1 LKNESEEEPMKK
13 LTALM
18 MALLLC
24 VACVSA
30 MAEGTQL
37 YTHPTQGYSISV
49 PAEWLCLDKTNLDS
63 LIAAYENGEM
73 TFTGTNAETLKQLK
87 PQVEST
93 DCAVL
98 INPYANNVVL
108 VKENMGMELT
118 NDQFV
123 SMLIPMFRTQLVKQ
137 MPTLEFTSE
146 GEVIAAGE
154 NEFIV
159 LSGTYQINGI
169 TASVDMLFCLD
180 GSDLY
185 TLSLTTTSL
194 FGEEVLNTFYEEVFA
209 ACATFAIAK

>member
-1 LKNESEEEPMKK
+1 MKK

-49 PAEWLCLDKTNLDS
+49 PAEWLCLDKTNVDS

-194 FGEEVLNTFYEEVFA
+194 FGEEALNTFYEEVFA

>member
-1 LKNESEEEPMKK
+1 MKK

-24 VACVSA
+24 AACVSA

-49 PAEWLCLDKTNLDS
+49 PAEWLCLDKTNVDS

-87 PQVEST
+87 PQVEAT

-98 INPYANNVVL
+98 INPLANNVVL

-123 SMLIPMFRTQLVKQ
+123 SMLIPMFRTQLVNQ

-194 FGEEVLNTFYEEVFA
+194 FGEEALNTFYEEVFA

>member
-1 LKNESEEEPMKK
+1 MKK

-49 PAEWLCLDKTNLDS
+49 PAEWLCLDKTNMDS

-123 SMLIPMFRTQLVKQ
+123 SMLIPMFRTQLVNQ

-194 FGEEVLNTFYEEVFA
+194 FGEEALNTFYEEVFA

>member
-1 LKNESEEEPMKK
+1 MKK

-24 VACVSA
+24 AACVSA

-63 LIAAYENGEM
+63 LTAAYENGEM

-87 PQVEST
+87 PQVEAT

>member
-1 LKNESEEEPMKK
+1 M
-13 LTALM
+13 
-18 MALLLC
+18 
-24 VACVSA
+24 
-30 MAEGTQL
+30 
-37 YTHPTQGYSISV
+37 
-49 PAEWLCLDKTNLDS
+49 DS

-87 PQVEST
+87 PQVEAT

>member
-1 LKNESEEEPMKK
+1 MKK

-24 VACVSA
+24 AACVSA

-49 PAEWLCLDKTNLDS
+49 PAEWLCLDKTNMDS

-123 SMLIPMFRTQLVKQ
+123 SMLIPMFRTQLVNQ

-194 FGEEVLNTFYEEVFA
+194 FGEEALNTFYEEVFA

>member
-1 LKNESEEEPMKK
+1 MKK

-49 PAEWLCLDKTNLDS
+49 PAEWLCLDKTNMDS

-87 PQVEST
+87 PQVEAT

-194 FGEEVLNTFYEEVFA
+194 FGEEALNTFYEEVFA

>member
-1 LKNESEEEPMKK
+1 MKK

-49 PAEWLCLDKTNLDS
+49 PAEWLCLDKTNMDS

-98 INPYANNVVL
+98 INPLANNVVL

-194 FGEEVLNTFYEEVFA
+194 FGEEALNTFYEEVFA

>member
-1 LKNESEEEPMKK
+1 MKK
-13 LTALM
+13 LTALL

-49 PAEWLCLDKTNLDS
+49 PAEWLCLDKTNMDS

-194 FGEEVLNTFYEEVFA
+194 FGEEALNTFYEEVFA

>member
-1 LKNESEEEPMKK
+1 MKK

-49 PAEWLCLDKTNLDS
+49 PAEWLCLDKTNMDS

-87 PQVEST
+87 PQVEAT

-98 INPYANNVVL
+98 INPLANNVVL

-194 FGEEVLNTFYEEVFA
+194 FGEEALNTFYEEVFA

>member
-1 LKNESEEEPMKK
+1 MKK

-49 PAEWLCLDKTNLDS
+49 PAEWLCLDKNNVDS

-98 INPYANNVVL
+98 INPLANNVVL

-194 FGEEVLNTFYEEVFA
+194 FGEEALNTFYEEVFA

>member
-1 LKNESEEEPMKK
+1 MKK

-49 PAEWLCLDKTNLDS
+49 PAEWLCLDKTNVDS

-98 INPYANNVVL
+98 INPLANNVVL

-137 MPTLEFTSE
+137 MPSLEFTSE

-194 FGEEVLNTFYEEVFA
+194 FGEEALNTFYEEVFA

>member
-1 LKNESEEEPMKK
+1 MKK

-49 PAEWLCLDKTNLDS
+49 PAEWLCLDKTNVDS

-98 INPYANNVVL
+98 INPLANNVVL

-194 FGEEVLNTFYEEVFA
+194 FGEEALNTFYEEVFA

>member
-1 LKNESEEEPMKK
+1 MKK

-49 PAEWLCLDKTNLDS
+49 PAEWLCLDKTNMDS

-87 PQVEST
+87 PQVEAT

-98 INPYANNVVL
+98 INPLANNVVL

-123 SMLIPMFRTQLVKQ
+123 SMLIPMFRTQLVNQ

-194 FGEEVLNTFYEEVFA
+194 FGEEALSTFYEEVFA

>member
-1 LKNESEEEPMKK
+1 MKK

-24 VACVSA
+24 VVCVSA

-49 PAEWLCLDKTNLDS
+49 PAEWLCLDKNNVDS
-63 LIAAYENGEM
+63 LIAAYENGET

-98 INPYANNVVL
+98 INPLANNVVL

-194 FGEEVLNTFYEEVFA
+194 FGEEALNTFYEEVFA

>member
-1 LKNESEEEPMKK
+1 MKK

-49 PAEWLCLDKTNLDS
+49 PAEWLCLDKTNMDS

-98 INPYANNVVL
+98 INPLANNVVL

-123 SMLIPMFRTQLVKQ
+123 SMLIPMFRTQLVNQ

-194 FGEEVLNTFYEEVFA
+194 FGEEALNTFYEEVFA

>member
-1 LKNESEEEPMKK
+1 MKK

-87 PQVEST
+87 PQVEAT

>member
-1 LKNESEEEPMKK
+1 MKK
-13 LTALM
+13 M
-18 MALLLC
+18 MALLMALC
-24 VACVSA
+24 LMVMGVPA
-30 MAEGTQL
+30 MAEDAAQTQL
-37 YTHPTQGYSISV
+37 YTNTEMGFSIVV
-49 PAEWLCLDKTNLDS
+49 PAQWLVVDKDNIDTY
-63 LIAAYENGEM
+63 IAAYENGEM

-87 PQVEST
+87 PQVEAT

-194 FGEEVLNTFYEEVFA
+194 FGEEALNTFYEEVFA

>member
-1 LKNESEEEPMKK
+1 MKK

-49 PAEWLCLDKTNLDS
+49 PAEWLCLDKTNVDS

-87 PQVEST
+87 PQVEAT

>member
-1 LKNESEEEPMKK
+1 MKK

-30 MAEGTQL
+30 VAEGTQL

-49 PAEWLCLDKTNLDS
+49 PAEWLCLDKTNMDS

-123 SMLIPMFRTQLVKQ
+123 SMLIPMFRTQLVNQ

-146 GEVIAAGE
+146 GEVITAGE

>member
-1 LKNESEEEPMKK
+1 MKK

-49 PAEWLCLDKTNLDS
+49 PAEWLCLDKTNVDS

-87 PQVEST
+87 PQVEAT

-98 INPYANNVVL
+98 INPLANNVVL

-123 SMLIPMFRTQLVKQ
+123 SMLIPMFRTQLVNQ

-194 FGEEVLNTFYEEVFA
+194 FGEEALNTFYEEVFA

>member
-1 LKNESEEEPMKK
+1 MKK

-63 LIAAYENGEM
+63 LTAAYENGEM

-87 PQVEST
+87 PQVEAT

-146 GEVIAAGE
+146 GEVITAGE

>member
-1 LKNESEEEPMKK
+1 MKK

-49 PAEWLCLDKTNLDS
+49 PAEWLCLDKTNMDS

-87 PQVEST
+87 PQVEAT

-98 INPYANNVVL
+98 INPLANNVVL

-123 SMLIPMFRTQLVKQ
+123 SMLIPMFRTQLVNQ

-194 FGEEVLNTFYEEVFA
+194 FGEEALNTFYEEVFA

>member
-1 LKNESEEEPMKK
+1 MKK

-49 PAEWLCLDKTNLDS
+49 PAEWLCLDKTNMDS

-98 INPYANNVVL
+98 INPLANNVVL

-118 NDQFV
+118 NEQFV

-194 FGEEVLNTFYEEVFA
+194 FGEEALNTFYEEVFA

>member
-1 LKNESEEEPMKK
+1 MKK

-49 PAEWLCLDKTNLDS
+49 PAEWLCLDKTNMDS

-137 MPTLEFTSE
+137 MPSLEFTSE

-194 FGEEVLNTFYEEVFA
+194 FGEEALNTFYEEVFA

>member
-1 LKNESEEEPMKK
+1 MKK

-24 VACVSA
+24 AACVSA

-49 PAEWLCLDKTNLDS
+49 PAEWLCLDKTNMDS

-87 PQVEST
+87 PQVEAT

-98 INPYANNVVL
+98 INPLANNVVL

-123 SMLIPMFRTQLVKQ
+123 SMLIPMFRTQLVNQ

-194 FGEEVLNTFYEEVFA
+194 FGEEALNTFYEEVFA

>member
-1 LKNESEEEPMKK
+1 MKK

-49 PAEWLCLDKTNLDS
+49 PAEWLCLDKTNVDS

-87 PQVEST
+87 PQVEAT

-194 FGEEVLNTFYEEVFA
+194 FGEEALNTFYEEVFA